1 MMAWARTR
9 GLRRILIALLGT
21 AALQA
26 NAGAAPPAVADAQKI
41 ATEAYIY
48 AYPMVL
54 MEVTRRVSTN
64 VDGADPKGGIRAP
77 MNQFAH
83 VAAFPDDKFDTVVRP
98 NADTLYSS
106 LWFDVRREPVIIT
119 VPDSGG
125 RYYLL
130 PVLDM
135 WTDVF
140 TSPGTRTT
148 GNGPQQF
155 AIVGPRWHGKLPAGM
170 AVYVSPTAWA
180 G

>member
-1 MMAWARTR
+1 M
-9 GLRRILIALLGT
+9 
-21 AALQA
+21 
-26 NAGAAPPAVADAQKI
+26 K
-41 ATEAYIY
+41 
-48 AYPMVL
+48 
-54 MEVTRRVSTN
+54 
-64 VDGADPKGGIRAP
+64 
-77 MNQFAH
+77 
-83 VAAFPDDKFDTVVRP
+83 
-98 NADTLYSS
+98 
-106 LWFDVRREPVIIT
+106 PVIIT

-170 AVYVSPTAWA
+170 AVYVSPTAMGA
-180 G
+180 GCDRPDPDQRRFRLCIRAQVPGWPEGHAARRLGKARIRVPPKAG

>member
-1 MMAWARTR
+1 MVAWARKQ
-9 GLRRILIALLGT
+9 GLRRILVALLGT
-21 AALQA
+21 AVVQA
-26 NAGAAPPAVADAQKI
+26 SAGTASPSAADVQKI

-64 VDGADPKGGIRAP
+64 VDASDPKGGIRAP
-77 MNQFAH
+77 INQFTH
-83 VAAFPDDKFDTVVRP
+83 VAEFPEEKFDTVVRP
-98 NADTLYSS
+98 NADTLYSA
-106 LWFDVRREPVIIT
+106 LWFDVTREPLIIT

-130 PVLDM
+130 LVLDM

-148 GNGPQQF
+148 GNGPQQI
-155 AIVGPRWHGKLPAGM
+155 AIVGPRWHGKLPAS
-170 AVYVSPTAWA
+170 VTS
-180 G
+180 